1 MRLAKDKQMSESTKK
16 ELVIDGQQT
25 LVYLGRLLET
35 KIDSVLQN
43 YISEETKTTIGTGL
57 IIESDTMKASIKE
70 PNVLSLSFTLLN
82 IGHEKASNAFENA
95 PNQIVIQKEI
105 DITNAHQ
112 FMAFVSAPLSSE
124 QCKKWMM
131 GDAGDEKTAEGI
143 FWATNSRYNRDD
155 KDFTEEDFAQYCEV
169 NKTNALC
176 VQLTALRVNKEALL
190 KIAVESFQKVI
201 EEIPASK

>member
-1 MRLAKDKQMSESTKK
+1 MHLAKDDKMSEAVKK

-35 KIDSVLQN
+35 RIDSVLQN

-57 IIESDTMKASIKE
+57 IIEADTMKASIKE
-70 PNVLSLSFTLLN
+70 PNVLSLSFTITN
-82 IGHEKASNAFENA
+82 RGFEKKENTFEKA
-95 PNQIVIQKEI
+95 PRQIIIQKEI
-105 DITNAHQ
+105 DILNAHS
-112 FMAFVSAPLSSE
+112 FMAFVSAPLSSD
-124 QCKKWMM
+124 QCKKWMI

-143 FWATNSRYNRDD
+143 YWATNSRYNRDD

-190 KIAVESFQKVI
+190 KIAVESFQKVLEDI
-201 EEIPASK
+201 SIRK